1 MSDTEKPDYTTLT
14 VQLLSAYVA
23 NNSVPSNELAAL
35 IQSTRSALI
44 EDTAPAEVETPEHTP
59 AVSIRKSLSSRE
71 HVISL
76 IDGRPYKTLKRHLAA
91 NGLTPDEYRER
102 FGLPK
107 SYPMVAPGYSEQRRA
122 VAQKIGLGQR
132 GTAAQAA
139 AQASPPSNEAVTP
152 ATPPATEKPAGRKG
166 RSKTETPA
174 APAKADAAPAKK
186 GRAKKQPVEEQA
198 VIAAEAAPKPARK
211 LKAPKSSAEA
221 AAPPAKTTPKAK
233 PAASEAPK
241 PARASKASRTKAKT
255 APDDNGVGTPEAAAP
270 AKPARRKLGI
280 STPKGKPA
288 KSDQTSDAT
297 PAPAEG

>member
-1 MSDTEKPDYTTLT
+1 MSDTENPDYTTLT

-44 EDTAPAEVETPEHTP
+44 AETTPAEPETPEHTP

-91 NGLTPDEYRER
+91 NGLTPEEYRER

-132 GTAAQAA
+132 GSAAQAA
-139 AQASPPSNEAVTP
+139 AKSSPSSSAKAQKADDTMTPTATPQPSNRQPRA
-152 ATPPATEKPAGRKG
+152 K
-166 RSKTETPA
+166 SETPVAEVKA
-174 APAKADAAPAKK
+174 ATA
-186 GRAKKQPVEEQA
+186 
-198 VIAAEAAPKPARK
+198 PARK
-211 LKAPKSSAEA
+211 A
-221 AAPPAKTTPKAK
+221 KAK
-233 PAASEAPK
+233 PADAATAVPTPK
-241 PARASKASRTKAKT
+241 PASASKAAKAEAVKTSRTPPANEKPAAVNKPTKT
-255 APDDNGVGTPEAAAP
+255 SRSKTKSVADSTGAVEEPTP
-270 AKPARRKLGI
+270 AKAARRKLGI
-280 STPKGKPA
+280 RTPKSKP
-288 KSDQTSDAT
+288 STSDSTSGA
-297 PAPAEG
+297 AEH